1 MKASAHLQAGDRA
14 DVTTIATALPR
25 RRGPSNLRLEVAA
38 LRDLSK
44 VLAAD
49 PSAALHCALDIARAL
64 CHAGSAG
71 LSLIRPNAAHQSMVR
86 WELVRGEL
94 ASYEGLDT
102 PLASSPCGLC
112 VTAGDAILVSRPVR
126 AFAWLE
132 NIRPSIHEEL
142 IVPLQDS
149 SGRVEGTL
157 WIAHH
162 EDDRHCSVD
171 DARIVEQLANQ
182 IVLARSLQQGARDR
196 EQALSILQS
205 LQAAQESL
213 LSHDLSHE
221 RSQRHQAEA
230 SELEA
235 RRELTFKETMI
246 DEVNHRTKNT
256 LHTVAALLSMQA
268 RIASSEEVRR
278 ALLDS
283 RDRLQLFADVHAMIS
298 AGHDKSQTVL
308 MPALLEQLCNALR
321 RSFGNI
327 RPDVSLELSCDPITL
342 PVADAVAIALFSNET
357 VTNAYKHA
365 FSNGSA
371 GEVAVRLQ
379 YTPARALVLQITD
392 SGVGADLAHPAGGM
406 GLKLMRSLAAQLH
419 GTFEVARRA
428 GTSGTQVTLT
438 MDRAED
444 GSISLSH

>member
-14 DVTTIATALPR
+14 DVTTI
-25 RRGPSNLRLEVAA
+25 
-38 LRDLSK
+38 
-44 VLAAD
+44 
-49 PSAALHCALDIARAL
+49 
-64 CHAGSAG
+64 
-71 LSLIRPNAAHQSMVR
+71 
-86 WELVRGEL
+86 VRGEF

-102 PLASSPCGLC
+102 PVASSPCGLC
-112 VTAGDAILVSRPVR
+112 IAAGDAILVSRPVR

-162 EDDRHCSVD
+162 EDDRHCSAD

-182 IVLARSLQQGARDR
+182 IVLARSLQEGARDR

-205 LQAAQESL
+205 LQAAQQSL

-221 RSQRHQAEA
+221 RSQRQQAEA

-256 LHTVAALLSMQA
+256 LHTVAALLSIQA

-283 RDRLQLFADVHAMIS
+283 RDRLQLLADVHAMIS

-357 VTNAYKHA
+357 VTNAYRHA

-371 GEVAVRLQ
+371 ERGCGTAAVHAG
-379 YTPARALVLQITD
+379 ARP
-392 SGVGADLAHPAGGM
+392 GPAGH
-406 GLKLMRSLAAQLH
+406 GLWGWRRPGSPGRRHGPEADAQSRSAAAWHVRGRKACRHLRDAGYLDDGSGRGWQHLA
-419 GTFEVARRA
+419 
-428 GTSGTQVTLT
+428 VTLSPAAL
-438 MDRAED
+438 DVSRSFAKKRAPSILHTA
-444 GSISLSH
+444 GSTGVKSLVALPIAARIVEV